1 MQKTVFVMLF
11 IIFFTF
17 SASAQLQADS
27 VQNKLKVSFAAKGNP
42 ELKTFFI
49 PPVLPSNFYA
59 SHLPFFCDKE
69 LKIQKAIKLPIKFRL
84 GSVQY
89 CDKLE
94 GKP

>member
-1 MQKTVFVMLF
+1 MLF
-11 IIFFTF
+11 IIFFAF

-27 VQNKLKVSFAAKGNP
+27 VQNKLKTSFAVKDS
-42 ELKTFFI
+42 LQFKTFFSYS
-49 PPVLPSNFYA
+49 VLPSNFYS

-89 CDKLE
+89 CDWLE